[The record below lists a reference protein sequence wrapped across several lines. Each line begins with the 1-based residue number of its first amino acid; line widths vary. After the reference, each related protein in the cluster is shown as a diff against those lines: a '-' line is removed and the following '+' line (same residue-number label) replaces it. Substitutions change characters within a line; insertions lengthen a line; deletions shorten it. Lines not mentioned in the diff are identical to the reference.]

1 MSTVTGIIQ
10 KIETSQRGAWLMAD
24 ITVAGQRYGAGP
36 HKYLKAKEGDYV
48 TFDAVQNGS
57 FWQIER
63 NSLKVSKNKPPAE
76 AVAEAAA
83 TKANVARA
91 VGGFDARQD
100 AISRQAASNTA
111 ISWLTFLQSMEAIN
125 IPATQAKTKGGSM
138 AYLDTLRREYEK
150 EFYEANTGN
159 EWKNISPSKE
169 EADYPEEEEAA
180 GAPADEPWE

>member
-10 KIETSQRGAWLMAD
+10 SITTRSTRAGDMSD
-24 ITVAGQRYGAGP
+24 ILVAGQRYGAGL

-48 TFDAVQNGS
+48 QFEVEENGN
-57 FWQIER
+57 FKNVAR

-76 AVAEAAA
+76 AVAAAKATA
-83 TKANVARA
+83 TK
-91 VGGFDARQD
+91 GGFDARQD

-111 ISWLTFLQSMEAIN
+111 ISWLTFLQSMDAIN
-125 IPATQAKTKGGSM
+125 IPATQAKSKGGSM

-159 EWKNISPSKE
+159 EWKSIAPKQE
-169 EADYPEEEEAA
+169 EADDTQEDSPEAEAA
-180 GAPADEPWE
+180 DDNWE